1 MGATDFYNST
11 NVRPFSIASKSGF
24 YYGTNGSQIQQIS
37 SNPLDF
43 YTSVLGASGDKCS
56 DALNQFQCTLK
67 VSMLKPIAGIIN
79 TKTIS
84 NLPFLEY
91 RIRLQNT
98 NPSIPTQF
106 MTLNAEGYV
115 GNYIRKREV
124 QIPQITTNTALDF
137 AVLQ

>member
-1 MGATDFYNST
+1 
-11 NVRPFSIASKSGF
+11 
-24 YYGTNGSQIQQIS
+24 
-37 SNPLDF
+37 
-43 YTSVLGASGDKCS
+43 
-56 DALNQFQCTLK
+56 
-67 VSMLKPIAGIIN
+67 MLKPIAGIIN